1 MATYPAGTPA
11 WVDLASPDPNAS
23 ATFYNGL
30 FGWEAVQT
38 ADPVESGGYRSLQ
51 LDGQSVGGLSPLFQ
65 EGQPPMWTTYV
76 YIDDADA
83 TAAKITDAGGRLMME
98 PFDVLDVGRMAVFA
112 DPAGAVCAIWQP
124 KAHTGADL
132 VNEPGSLCW
141 NELHSRDTGAAGEFY
156 PAVFGWEIDH
166 MDMDGGS
173 GYDVFK
179 LGDRSVAG
187 MIEMPDGWPA
197 QAPSNW
203 LAYFAVSDVDE
214 RAAAARDAGAQVHVE
229 PRDIAGMGRFSVLAD
244 PHGATFALWQ
254 MAR

>member
-11 WVDLASPDPNAS
+11 WVDLASPDPDAS

-38 ADPVESGGYRSLQ
+38 ADPEEAGGYRSFQ

-83 TAAKITDAGGRLMME
+83 TAAKITDAGGQLMME

-112 DPAGAVCAIWQP
+112 DPTGAVCAIWEP
-124 KAHTGADL
+124 KTHTGADL
-132 VNEPGSLCW
+132 KGETNSLVW
-141 NELHSRDTGAAGEFY
+141 NELHTRDPAKAGEFY
-156 PAVFGWEIDH
+156 PAVFGWEAEH

-173 GYDVFK
+173 GYDMFK
-179 LGDRSVAG
+179 VGDRV
-187 MIEMPDGWPA
+187 
-197 QAPSNW
+197 
-203 LAYFAVSDVDE
+203 
-214 RAAAARDAGAQVHVE
+214 
-229 PRDIAGMGRFSVLAD
+229 AGMGRFSVLAD
-244 PHGATFALWQ
+244 PHGAFFALWRG
-254 MAR
+254 AGR